1 MKQIYKI
8 KRPSWLLEKPREFSR
23 LWLDKNEN
31 THPELQN
38 LYKKIL
44 NKINPI
50 HISTYPELGSLYK
63 KISVYEKI
71 PTKNIIFG
79 HGSDGCIKNIFEAF
93 TKKNQ
98 KVITLS
104 PTFAMYEIYPKIFDL
119 KHHKFDYEYSKNGPY
134 LDLDKLVEK
143 IKLGK
148 PKLLCIANPNSPTGT
163 IIKKEKLV
171 RLIKVCYKLKCNL
184 LIDEAYYG
192 FCKETSKNLVK
203 KFNNIFI
210 VRSLSK
216 AWGLAGLR
224 LGYIISNKKN
234 IEILNK
240 IRPMYEINT
249 FGSEFLK
256 LILNEKYLIQLNSII
271 KDMKKAK
278 IDFYKFLKKK
288 EFDYFISEGNFIHFK
303 IKDENKKKIIKN
315 LSNLSYFRLSESH
328 KCLNNYS
335 RITLTSTKNIKKI
348 IKILEQT

>member
-8 KRPSWLLEKPREFSR
+8 KRPSWLSEKPREFNR

-31 THPELQN
+31 THPKLQN

-50 HISTYPELGSLYK
+50 HVSTYPELGSLYK
-63 KISVYEKI
+63 KIAIYEKVDV
-71 PTKNIIFG
+71 KNIIFS

-93 TKKNQ
+93 IKKNQ

-104 PTFAMYEIYPKIFDL
+104 PTFAMYNIYPKIFNLRHL
-119 KHHKFDYEYSKNGPY
+119 KSDYVYSKKGPN
-134 LDLDKLVEK
+134 LDLDKLIQK
-143 IKLGK
+143 IKSEK
-148 PKLLCIANPNSPTGT
+148 PKLVCIANPNSPTGT
-163 IIKKEKLV
+163 IIKKVKLM
-171 RLIKVCYKLKCNL
+171 RLIKICYKFKCNL

-192 FCKETSKNLVK
+192 FCKETSKKHVK

-216 AWGLAGLR
+216 SWGLAGLR

-249 FGSEFLK
+249 FGAEFLK
-256 LILNEKYLIQLNSII
+256 LLLDKKYLFKLNLII
-271 KDMKKAK
+271 KDMKNAK
-278 IDFYKFLKKK
+278 IKFYKFLQKKQF
-288 EFDYFISEGNFIHFK
+288 EYFPSEGNFIHFK
-303 IKDENKKKIIKN
+303 IKDKNKKKVIKN
-315 LSNLSYFRLSESH
+315 LLKLSYFRLSEVH

-335 RITLTSTKNIKKI
+335 RISLTSTKNINKI
-348 IKILEQT
+348 IKILKLQ